1 MLVEP
6 EHRHANDRAVEVV
19 FARYRRT
26 HDSTDRE
33 ALVRRYLPLAGALA
47 TRYRHT
53 SEPFDDLRQ
62 VASMGLLKA
71 IDRYDPGR
79 GTAFTS
85 FAVPTILGEL
95 RRHFR
100 DTTWMVRVPRE
111 LQELSARLD
120 GVTAELERELGR
132 APTADEVAQRL
143 GATSERVIEAREA
156 AGAHWAT
163 SLDAPLTSTDGGAS
177 LAELVGAEDDAL
189 DAVDDAVTLE
199 LLAADTL
206 DDRERE
212 ILRLRFEEDLRQ
224 TDIGERLG
232 ISQMHVSRLIRRALE
247 RLQERVESAP
257 A

>member
-1 MLVEP
+1 MLTEP
-6 EHRHANDRAVEVV
+6 ELRRGNDPETAVFE
-19 FARYRRT
+19 RYRRSR
-26 HDSTDRE
+26 DPADRD

-47 TRYRHT
+47 ARYRHT

-62 VASMGLLKA
+62 VASLGLVKA
-71 IDRYDPGR
+71 IDRYDPAR

-100 DTTWMVRVPRE
+100 DTTWMVRVPRD
-111 LQELSARLD
+111 LQELAGRLD
-120 GVTAELERELGR
+120 DATTELEPELGRGATADELAQRLGVTAE
-132 APTADEVAQRL
+132 
-143 GATSERVIEAREA
+143 RVLEAREA

-163 SLDAPLTSTDGGAS
+163 SLDAPPAAGDGGTS
-177 LAELVGAEDDAL
+177 LAELFGAEDDAL
-189 DAVDDAVTLE
+189 GAVEDAVTLE
-199 LLAADTL
+199 LLAADAL

-212 ILRLRFEEDLRQ
+212 ILRLRFGEDLRQ
-224 TDIGERLG
+224 SDIGERLG

-247 RLQERVESAP
+247 RLQERAESAP

>member
-1 MLVEP
+1 MLTEP
-6 EHRHANDRAVEVV
+6 ELRRGNDPEAAL
-19 FARYRRT
+19 FARYRRSR
-26 HDSTDRE
+26 DPADRD

-47 TRYRHT
+47 ARYRHT

-62 VASMGLLKA
+62 VASLGLVKA
-71 IDRYDPGR
+71 IDRYDPAR

-100 DTTWMVRVPRE
+100 DTTWLVRVPRD
-111 LQELSARLD
+111 LQELAGRLD
-120 GVTAELERELGR
+120 ERDGGARARARPRPDRGR
-132 APTADEVAQRL
+132 ARP
-143 GATSERVIEAREA
+143 EARRDGRARAGGREA

-163 SLDAPLTSTDGGAS
+163 SLDAPPAAVDGVTP
-177 LAELVGAEDDAL
+177 LAEMFGAEDDAL
-189 DAVDDAVTLE
+189 GAVEDAVTLE
-199 LLAADTL
+199 LLAADAL

-212 ILRLRFEEDLRQ
+212 ILRLRFGEDLRQ
-224 TDIGERLG
+224 SDIGERLG

-247 RLQERVESAP
+247 RLQERAESAP

>member
-1 MLVEP
+1 MLTEP
-6 EHRHANDRAVEVV
+6 ELRRGNDPEAAL
-19 FARYRRT
+19 FARYRRSR
-26 HDSTDRE
+26 DPADRD

-47 TRYRHT
+47 ARYRHT

-62 VASMGLLKA
+62 VASLGLVKA
-71 IDRYDPGR
+71 IDRYDPAR

-100 DTTWMVRVPRE
+100 DTTWLVRVPRD
-111 LQELSARLD
+111 LQELAGRLD
-120 GVTAELERELGR
+120 HATAELERELGR
-132 APTADEVAQRL
+132 GPTADELAQRL
-143 GATSERVIEAREA
+143 GVTAERVLEAREA

-163 SLDAPLTSTDGGAS
+163 SLDAPPAAVDGVTP
-177 LAELVGAEDDAL
+177 LAEMFGAEDDAL
-189 DAVDDAVTLE
+189 GAVEDAVTLE
-199 LLAADTL
+199 LLAADAL

-212 ILRLRFEEDLRQ
+212 ILRLRFGEDLRQ
-224 TDIGERLG
+224 SDIGERLG

-247 RLQERVESAP
+247 RLQERAESAP